1 MFLNIIKRIAA
12 LTAVMLLSAL
22 ILPGP
27 AAALESGEE
36 HFSAYVAIRPI
47 PEEVEEGTEVDLRLE
62 GHETANMNYRIRW
75 ERGDEEGDWE
85 PLEGR
90 ADHLKF
96 IANEESAGW
105 MYRAALEA
113 VNGETTAE
121 VAEEKGFDLFSLLGV
136 FVEIGTF

>member
-27 AAALESGEE
+27 AAALESGGE

-75 ERGDEEGDWE
+75 ERGQSGSA
-85 PLEGR
+85 GYRR
-90 ADHLKF
+90 ADRGG
-96 IANEESAGW
+96 ESGDRR
-105 MYRAALEA
+105 YFAL
-113 VNGETTAE
+113 
-121 VAEEKGFDLFSLLGV
+121 
-136 FVEIGTF
+136 